1 LKTQKIL
8 IVLTTQYR
16 SAKLTEVMT
25 VVIIRL
31 ALWSSICPVFGIY
44 KCTKKNVSYL
54 KQLCLNIPSTE
65 CLRK

>member
-31 ALWSSICPVFGIY
+31 AL
-44 KCTKKNVSYL
+44 
-54 KQLCLNIPSTE
+54 
-65 CLRK
+65 